1 MKWIRIAVLLL
12 GLAPVP
18 FAMRPAEAQAV
29 KRAALGGALGVAGG
43 AATTFSLV
51 VARARFE
58 RAYLESPG
66 DLVHWQSIPLIAGPT
81 AGVVFAL
88 AGEDVLEGGIRGSLI
103 GMALGVGTGAGLGA
117 LLSREPEW
125 RWAGGVI
132 GGGLGVSLGGVLG
145 AMLAWRGLNPA
156 TAPAD
161 VRLGVRLPL

>member
-1 MKWIRIAVLLL
+1 MRRIRSSELLL
-12 GLAPVP
+12 ALVLVP
-18 FAMRPAEAQAV
+18 FAIRPGEAQTV

-58 RAYLESPG
+58 RAYVESPG

-88 AGEDVLEGGIRGSLI
+88 AGEDVLEGSIRGSLV

-132 GGGLGVSLGGVLG
+132 GGGLGVSLGGLLG
-145 AMLAWRGLNPA
+145 AMLAWRGLDGA

-161 VRLGVRLPL
+161 VRVEVRLPL

>member
-1 MKWIRIAVLLL
+1 MIRVGAAVLTAIVL
-12 GLAPVP
+12 GLA
-18 FAMRPAEAQAV
+18 AARPAEGQAV
-29 KRAALGGALGVAGG
+29 KRAVLGGALGVAGG
-43 AATTFSLV
+43 AAATFSLV

-103 GMALGVGTGAGLGA
+103 GMAVGIGTGVGLGT

-132 GGGLGVSLGGVLG
+132 GGGLGVAIGGFLG
-145 AMLAWRGLNPA
+145 AVVSWRGLDPGS
-156 TAPAD
+156 APAEAPVV
-161 VRLGVRLPL
+161 VRIPL